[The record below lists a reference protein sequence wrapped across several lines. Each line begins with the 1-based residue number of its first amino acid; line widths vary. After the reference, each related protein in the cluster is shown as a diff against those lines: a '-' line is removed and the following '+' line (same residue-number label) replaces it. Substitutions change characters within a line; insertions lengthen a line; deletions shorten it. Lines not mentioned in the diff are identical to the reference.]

1 MTIRAFVALI
11 PPPPQLD
18 RLEALG
24 LDIGCGRPVPWEDLH
39 VTLAF
44 LGEHDRHV
52 LEDVAAELDR
62 IRAAPVP
69 VGFDGIGVFGSR
81 RPSSAHARCMPDPAL
96 SALAESV
103 RRAAEAGGVA
113 LKRRKFLPHVT
124 LARFTAEHPAD
135 EDLED
140 WAAANAGFAMA
151 PAPVAR
157 FSLFRSTLT
166 RNGPVYAEAMRFA
179 LEGGETSGC

>member
-62 IRAAPVP
+62 IRAAGVSIDDEENAEGMRCVAAAVLNEQGLPAAAISVSGP
-69 VGFDGIGVFGSR
+69 KARIGEEKLRAVSDAVKR
-81 RPSSAHARCMPDPAL
+81 I
-96 SALAESV
+96 
-103 RRAAEAGGVA
+103 AAEITRDFGGRAG
-113 LKRRKFLPHVT
+113 
-124 LARFTAEHPAD
+124 
-135 EDLED
+135 
-140 WAAANAGFAMA
+140 
-151 PAPVAR
+151 
-157 FSLFRSTLT
+157 
-166 RNGPVYAEAMRFA
+166 
-179 LEGGETSGC
+179 